1 MLHYLEGV
9 SWRVLEEYPQ
19 FIRQMI
25 RRRAGIYALY
35 RRDKLYYI
43 GLAQNL
49 MGRLKTHLRDR
60 HRGSWDRFSVYL
72 TIHDEHMR
80 ELEALL
86 LRIVA
91 PSGNRTKGRFAEAS
105 SLLPALD
112 HFMQESDA
120 DKRAQIIGDPAVR
133 RRRRQR
139 IRGASRTL
147 PLAGVVERSTP
158 LRAEYRGRTY
168 KARLR
173 PNGWINYRDVLYAS
187 PSAAARRAARR
198 PVNGWQF
205 WQYRDR
211 GRWVPLAQLKR

>member
-1 MLHYLEGV
+1 MPKRSPLVLHYLEGV

-91 PSGNRTKGRFAEAS
+91 PSGNRTRGRFAEAS
-105 SLLPALD
+105 SLLPMLD
-112 HFMQESDA
+112 YFMQESDA
-120 DKRAQIIGDPAVR
+120 DRRAQIIGGPAVR

-139 IRGASRTL
+139 IRGHLALSR
-147 PLAGVVERSTP
+147 
-158 LRAEYRGRTY
+158 
-168 KARLR
+168 
-173 PNGWINYRDVLYAS
+173 
-187 PSAAARRAARR
+187 
-198 PVNGWQF
+198 
-205 WQYRDR
+205 
-211 GRWVPLAQLKR
+211 